1 MSSTNPKILIVDDE
15 PDLLEITAAYLE
27 MEGYKPLTALNGP
40 AALEILNSTVP
51 DLIISD
57 ITMPGMS
64 GFDLFGMVR
73 SDSKFQNTPFIF
85 LSGHT
90 DLQHIMMGKELGSD
104 DYIMK
109 PYEPEMLISTIKGKL
124 KRSQQ
129 LNDSMSQQMESMK
142 NQLFRLISH
151 EMRTPLTSI
160 LGAADILAGG
170 KETLSPEDF
179 TEFLK
184 MLKIGT
190 LRLNRMVEDFLHVV
204 KIESGQVS
212 KEIDFH
218 DACIAPLEIATRF
231 ASVRE
236 EIKKNKDIT
245 LNIEVQDE
253 SPYLFIH
260 PPHFEDIV
268 ARLFDNACKFSPPG
282 AVITIASHNENDRYV
297 FSVAD
302 NGNGIPLDK
311 QDRLFQKFYQV
322 DRESQEQQGAGLG
335 LYIAKRLAELNMCTL
350 WCESDQGKGAT
361 FYLSIQKR
369 CRTYVGH
376 PRGVLHLQDPGGLI
390 EFRIWKVLSSL

>member
-1 MSSTNPKILIVDDE
+1 MASTGSKILIVDDE
-15 PDLLEITAAYLE
+15 PDLLEITAEYLE
-27 MEGYKPLTALNGP
+27 MEGYVPLTALSG
-40 AALEILNSTVP
+40 AAAMEILNVTIP

-64 GFDLFGMVR
+64 GFDLFEKIR

-85 LSGHT
+85 LSGYA
-90 DLQHIMMGKELGSD
+90 DLQHIMAGKELGSD
-104 DYIMK
+104 DYLVK

-124 KRSQQ
+124 KRSRQ
-129 LNDSMSQQMESMK
+129 LNDSMSQQIESLK

-160 LGAADILAGG
+160 LGAAEILSGG
-170 KETLSPEDF
+170 KEALSPEDF
-179 TEFLK
+179 TEFLQ

-190 LRLNRMVEDFLHVV
+190 LRLNRMVEDFLLVI
-204 KIESGQVS
+204 KIESGEVS
-212 KEIDFH
+212 KEIDFNG
-218 DACIAPLEIATRF
+218 ACIVPLEIATRF
-231 ASVRE
+231 ASVLE

-245 LNIEVQDE
+245 LSIEVSDE

-282 AVITIASHNENDRYV
+282 AVITIASHGENDRYI

-322 DRESQEQQGAGLG
+322 DRESHEQQGAGLG
-335 LYIAKRLAELNMCTL
+335 LYIAKKLAELNKCTL
-350 WCESDQGKGAT
+350 WCESDRGKGAA
-361 FYLSIQKR
+361 FYLSIPK
-369 CRTYVGH
+369 
-376 PRGVLHLQDPGGLI
+376 
-390 EFRIWKVLSSL
+390 KV

>member
-1 MSSTNPKILIVDDE
+1 MSSTSPKILIVDDE

-40 AALEILNSTVP
+40 AALEILKSTVP
-51 DLIISD
+51 DLILSD

-124 KRSQQ
+124 KRSRQ
-129 LNDSMSQQMESMK
+129 LTDSMSQQMESMK
-142 NQLFRLISH
+142 NQLFRIISH

-190 LRLNRMVEDFLHVV
+190 LRLNRMVEDFLQVV
-204 KIESGQVS
+204 KIESGEVS
-212 KEIDFH
+212 KEIDFR

-282 AVITIASHNENDRYV
+282 AVITIASRNENDRYV

-311 QDRLFQKFYQV
+311 QNRLFQKFYQV

-335 LYIAKRLAELNMCTL
+335 LYIAKRLAELNKCML
-350 WCESDQGKGAT
+350 WCESDRGKGAA
-361 FYLSIQKR
+361 FYLSIQK
-369 CRTYVGH
+369 
-376 PRGVLHLQDPGGLI
+376 
-390 EFRIWKVLSSL
+390 KV

>member
-1 MSSTNPKILIVDDE
+1 MSTTGAKILIVDDE
-15 PDLLEITAAYLE
+15 PDLLDITAAYLE
-27 MEGYKPLTALNGP
+27 MEGYTPLTALNGP

-64 GFDLFGMVR
+64 GFDLFGKVR
-73 SDSKFQNTPFIF
+73 ADSKFQGTPFIF

-104 DYIMK
+104 DYLMK

-129 LNDSMSQQMESMK
+129 LNDSMSQQMDSLK

-160 LGAADILAGG
+160 LGAADVLAGG
-170 KETLSPEDF
+170 KESLSPEDF

-184 MLKIGT
+184 MLKMGT
-190 LRLNRMVEDFLHVV
+190 LRLNRMVEDFLLVV
-204 KIESGQVS
+204 KIDSGELP
-212 KEIDFH
+212 KEIDFRE
-218 DACIAPLEIATRF
+218 ACISPLEIVTRF
-231 ASVRE
+231 ALVRE

-245 LNIEVQDE
+245 LSIEVPDE

-268 ARLFDNACKFSPPG
+268 ARLFDNACKFSPAG
-282 AVITIASHNENDRYV
+282 AAITISSHTENDRYI

-335 LYIAKRLAELNMCTL
+335 LYIAKKLAELNKCTL
-350 WCESDQGKGAT
+350 WCESDQGKGAA
-361 FYLSIQKR
+361 FYLSISRK
-369 CRTYVGH
+369 
-376 PRGVLHLQDPGGLI
+376 
-390 EFRIWKVLSSL
+390 S

>member
-1 MSSTNPKILIVDDE
+1 MTTIGPKILIVDDE

-27 MEGYKPLTALNGP
+27 MEGYRPLTALNGP

-51 DLIISD
+51 DLILSD

-64 GFDLFGMVR
+64 GFDLFERIR

-90 DLQHIMMGKELGSD
+90 DLQHVMMGKELGSD
-104 DYIMK
+104 DYLMK

-129 LNDSMSQQMESMK
+129 LNDSMSQQMDSLK
-142 NQLFRLISH
+142 NELFRLISH

-170 KETLSPEDF
+170 KESLSPEDF
-179 TEFLK
+179 TGFLK

-190 LRLNRMVEDFLHVV
+190 LRLNRLVEDFLLVV
-204 KIESGQVS
+204 KIDSGEAL

-218 DACIAPLEIATRF
+218 ETCIAPLKIVTRIGS
-231 ASVRE
+231 ARE
-236 EIKKNKDIT
+236 ELKKNKDVT
-245 LNIEVQDE
+245 LNMEVADE

-268 ARLFDNACKFSPPG
+268 ARLFDNACKFSPPS
-282 AVITIASHNENDRYV
+282 AVITIASHNENDRYI
-297 FSVAD
+297 FSVTN

-335 LYIAKRLAELNMCTL
+335 LYIAKKLADLNNCRL
-350 WCESDQGKGAT
+350 WCESDRGKGAA
-361 FYLSIQKR
+361 FYLSIQKA
-369 CRTYVGH
+369 
-376 PRGVLHLQDPGGLI
+376 
-390 EFRIWKVLSSL
+390 